1 MLLAVSGGMLTIEKG
16 QAPSNL
22 LHTLRYA
29 VPPPADRDP
38 AGFVDAQF
46 VDDLPD
52 SSPASQTDPLVA
64 ALYRGGEDAFEALV
78 RRESTRMLA
87 TARRLLG
94 SDQDAQDAVQD
105 AFLQVHRHVGEFQGE
120 SKVSTWLHR
129 IVVNAALMKM
139 RSRRRKAEHE
149 LDELLP
155 QFDDAGSW
163 LRPIAEW
170 ERPSEELLESAET
183 RAIVRRTIDRLPDSY
198 REVLK
203 LRDIDELDT
212 EETAQMLQVSVNA
225 VKVRLHRARQAL
237 RGLLEG
243 ELTA

>member
-1 MLLAVSGGMLTIEKG
+1 MLTIENA
-16 QAPSNL
+16 QTPSDV
-22 LHTLRYA
+22 LHALRYA
-29 VPPPADRDP
+29 IPSPVDRDHATVVDP
-38 AGFVDAQF
+38 AFADELADF
-46 VDDLPD
+46 
-52 SSPASQTDPLVA
+52 SPGPQSDPLVE
-64 ALYRGGEDAFEALV
+64 ALCRGDEDAFEALV
-78 RRESTRMLA
+78 RRETTRMLA

-105 AFLQVHRHVGEFQGE
+105 AFLQVHRHVAEFQGG

-139 RSRRRKAEHE
+139 RSRRRKPEQE

-183 RAIVRRTIDRLPDSY
+183 RAMVRRTIDRLPDSY

-212 EETAQMLQVSVNA
+212 EETAQMLRVSVNA

-237 RGLLEG
+237 RGLLEQ